1 MTRLLARILCLVF
14 VFATF
19 GAWAQDWPARPVRI
33 VVPLG
38 AGGFADVPARLLAP
52 AISRELGGTFFV
64 ENRPGAGSTI
74 GANEVAKSAP
84 DGYTL
89 LFSATPHVISAHV
102 YKKRLQYD
110 ALKDFTPVARIAAGP
125 YVLVVHPSLPVH
137 SVKELIA
144 LAKKEPGQ
152 IDFASSGNGS
162 AQHLVGAMFATMAGI
177 ELNHIPYKGSGAALR
192 DVLAGRVKVHFAGV
206 PNVIRHIQAG
216 ELRALAVTTTTRW
229 PDLPD
234 VPPLAEAGVPGYD
247 AALWLGMFAPAG
259 TPQAIVDRLAQ
270 ALDKALSDPDTKQKL
285 HNAGIAPA
293 FLGPKA
299 FAPFVRAEYD
309 KWGKVVEETGAVA
322 N

>member
-1 MTRLLARILCLVF
+1 MTRLGFLLV
-14 VFATF
+14 VLLSSLQAL
-19 GAWAQDWPARPVRI
+19 AQDWPARPVRI
-33 VVPLG
+33 LVPLA

-52 AISRELGGTFFV
+52 TLGSELGGTFFV
-64 ENRPGAGSTI
+64 ENKPGAGSTI
-74 GANEVAKSAP
+74 GANEIAKSAP
-84 DGYTL
+84 DGYNL

-110 ALKDFTPVARIAAGP
+110 ALKDFTPVARVAAGP
-125 YVLVVHPSLPVH
+125 YVLTVHPSLPAK

-144 LAKKEPGQ
+144 LAKREPGK

-177 ELNHIPYKGSGAALR
+177 ELNHVPYKGSGQAMQ
-192 DVLAGRVKVHFAGV
+192 DVLAGRVKVTFAGV
-206 PNVIRHIQAG
+206 PNVMRHVAAG
-216 ELRALAVTTTTRW
+216 NLRALGVTSTTRW

-234 VPPLAEAGVPGYD
+234 VPSIAEAGVPGYD

-259 TPQAIVDRLAQ
+259 TPEPIVARLAQ
-270 ALDKALSDPDTKQKL
+270 AIEQALNDAGLKQKL

-293 FLGPKA
+293 YLGPRE
-299 FAPFVRAEYD
+299 FASFVHAEYD
-309 KWGKVVEETGAVA
+309 KWGKVVQETGATV